1 MYSLKW
7 KFFVLFLALGL
18 SSSLVMYLP
27 YHNYIKTTYRSKL
40 ANVVQMIENDYREV
54 LSDPDNL
61 VRLGTDGSDEYWN
74 IVNSMNNIAR
84 INNLE
89 YIYYVQPEGDTFRFV
104 FSSEETPDMSLDEI
118 FSPYEK
124 NDISHTMETA
134 YTTGTLQISPFPYTD
149 AWGTFVS
156 AFIPVTHNGSIAGIL
171 GADYELSKIKAYER
185 RVQLSLMF
193 SLLVDIV
200 LAFLLSMSLI
210 RPIKILETAAG
221 LIANMNFGVHI
232 DKFRKDEIG
241 SMQKALVKIRDNLQV
256 AIEQLEQSNIML
268 EAKVQER
275 TSELEEQTKIAVQAN
290 RAKSE
295 FLATMSHE
303 IRTPLNAIIGLSQIE
318 LQGDLQGPSRDNIAL
333 IYQSGAHLLGI
344 IDDILDLSKIEAG
357 GFELIPVE
365 YETPFLIS
373 HTVDLNLI
381 RVGSKPI
388 NFVLDIGGDF
398 PFKLKGD
405 ELRVKQILNNMLSNA
420 VKYTHEG
427 TITLALEYEK
437 KGKDIL
443 VRFTVRDSGIGIR
456 PEDMEKL
463 FTKYTQLDT
472 GTNRKTEGTGLGLSI
487 TKQLVEMMG
496 GSISVKSEYG
506 KGSVFTVEIIQE
518 FVESADTQSAGDFQ
532 PIGEETAASLRNF
545 RYISDISIGSLN
557 GQINRSSIPSGKVL
571 VVDDILANL
580 FVARGL
586 LKPYGLHID
595 TASSGNEAIER
606 VRQNNY
612 NLILMD
618 HMMPE
623 MDGVETLAHLQLNGF
638 NTPVIALTANA
649 LRGMR
654 EYYLEHGFQDYLSKP
669 INMQALDDIL
679 VKYIHTNN
687 NFSLAL
693 DAQRLDMLNHFRAA
707 FESGRRI
714 GEDYF
719 ARFTALI
726 ESITPG
732 DDDPKLREQAAILA
746 EAGRQRDAQKVRETL
761 SAFCAALQSK
771 ADAQITESGSADKI
785 LQRIKDALEEG
796 DAKKAGNIL
805 TEMGAVKLAPEE
817 REWYFT
823 LYDLLMD
830 DKIQEALERIGKW
843 LKY

>member
-1 MYSLKW
+1 M
-7 KFFVLFLALGL
+7 
-18 SSSLVMYLP
+18 
-27 YHNYIKTTYRSKL
+27 
-40 ANVVQMIENDYREV
+40 
-54 LSDPDNL
+54 
-61 VRLGTDGSDEYWN
+61 
-74 IVNSMNNIAR
+74 MN
-84 INNLE
+84 
-89 YIYYVQPEGDTFRFV
+89 
-104 FSSEETPDMSLDEI
+104 
-118 FSPYEK
+118 
-124 NDISHTMETA
+124 
-134 YTTGTLQISPFPYTD
+134 
-149 AWGTFVS
+149 
-156 AFIPVTHNGSIAGIL
+156 
-171 GADYELSKIKAYER
+171 
-185 RVQLSLMF
+185 
-193 SLLVDIV
+193 
-200 LAFLLSMSLI
+200 
-210 RPIKILETAAG
+210 
-221 LIANMNFGVHI
+221 
-232 DKFRKDEIG
+232 
-241 SMQKALVKIRDNLQV
+241 
-256 AIEQLEQSNIML
+256 
-268 EAKVQER
+268 
-275 TSELEEQTKIAVQAN
+275 
-290 RAKSE
+290 
-295 FLATMSHE
+295 
-303 IRTPLNAIIGLSQIE
+303 
-318 LQGDLQGPSRDNIAL
+318 
-333 IYQSGAHLLGI
+333 
-344 IDDILDLSKIEAG
+344 
-357 GFELIPVE
+357 
-365 YETPFLIS
+365 
-373 HTVDLNLI
+373 
-381 RVGSKPI
+381 
-388 NFVLDIGGDF
+388 
-398 PFKLKGD
+398 
-405 ELRVKQILNNMLSNA
+405 
-420 VKYTHEG
+420 
-427 TITLALEYEK
+427 
-437 KGKDIL
+437 
-443 VRFTVRDSGIGIR
+443 
-456 PEDMEKL
+456 
-463 FTKYTQLDT
+463 
-472 GTNRKTEGTGLGLSI
+472 
-487 TKQLVEMMG
+487 

-518 FVESADTQSAGDFQ
+518 LVDSADFQSV

-545 RYISDISIGSLN
+545 RYVSDIALGGLTN
-557 GQINRSSIPSGKVL
+557 GQINRSSLPAGGRVL
-571 VVDDILANL
+571 VVDDLMANL
-580 FVARGL
+580 FVAREL